1 MKEIQIKKGMEM
13 INRLGDNYLYVR
25 EIEDEANEEGYS
37 LGIKHGIVVGIIVE
51 LVILSL
57 IFL

>member
-1 MKEIQIKKGMEM
+1 MKEIQIEKGMEM

-25 EIEDEANEEGYS
+25 GIEDEASEEGYRV
-37 LGIKHGIVVGIIVE
+37 GIKHGIVVGVIAE
-51 LVILSL
+51 LIILSL